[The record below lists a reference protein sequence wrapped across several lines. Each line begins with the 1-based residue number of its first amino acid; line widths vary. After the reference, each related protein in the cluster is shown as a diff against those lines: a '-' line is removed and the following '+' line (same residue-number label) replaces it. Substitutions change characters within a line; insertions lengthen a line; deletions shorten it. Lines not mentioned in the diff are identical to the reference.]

1 MQTRLHVRIDAL
13 PPISSGY
20 VRGMQILIIELKNE
34 WVCNTANLEMLDWSY
49 RWKIRTDIVACE
61 STCILY

>member
-1 MQTRLHVRIDAL
+1 MIGLNENIEVLHKYSKIEFCYKRLAIKGL
-13 PPISSGY
+13 ISLLY
-20 VRGMQILIIELKNE
+20 
-34 WVCNTANLEMLDWSY
+34 CNTANLEMLDWSY